1 MTTQVRAPSPPA
13 RRAEHTGR
21 FAALVAA
28 GILLSRLFGLVRQR
42 FLSHYLGLGAAADAF
57 NVAFRIPN
65 SLQNLFGEGVLS
77 ASFIPVYAR
86 LLAHGDE
93 KEATRVAN
101 AVGTLLALTM
111 AVLVLL
117 GVLAA
122 PVLVDVIAPGFE
134 GATRDLTVR
143 LVRILFPGVGILV
156 LSAWCLGVLNSHRR
170 FFLSYTAP
178 VVWNLAII
186 GSLAWYGGRVGEF
199 SLAVVAA
206 WGAVAGSV
214 LQLMVQLPVVI
225 RLLPHFGP
233 VLETA
238 STHVRT
244 VVRNFGPVFV
254 GRGVVQVSGYVD
266 VLLASLLPVGAAA
279 GLTTA
284 QTLYMLPVSLF
295 GMSISAAEL
304 PTMSSAHGEADEV
317 AATLRSRLDA
327 GLRRIAFLVVPS
339 AMVFLALGD
348 VLAGAL
354 FQTGQFTRRDSVY
367 VWAIL
372 AGAAVGLLANTLGRL
387 YSSTYYALHDTRTP
401 LRYAIVRVTLTM
413 ALGYLF
419 AIPLPPLLG
428 IDPRWGVAGLTASA
442 GLAGWVEFALLRRGL
457 NRRIGETGLRLTFVG
472 RLWLAAAISAAVAWG
487 VKLAMGTGHPIL
499 LAIAAFAPYGVVYF
513 AITSAMGLPE
523 SRAIIRSILRR

>member
-1 MTTQVRAPSPPA
+1 VTTEVRAPTQPA

-28 GILLSRLFGLVRQR
+28 GILLSRLFGLVRER
-42 FLSHYLGLGAAADAF
+42 FLSHYLGLGPAADAF
-57 NVAFRIPN
+57 NAAFKIPN

-86 LLAHGDE
+86 LLAQGDE

-111 AVLVLL
+111 SVLVLL
-117 GVLAA
+117 GILAA
-122 PVLVDVIAPGFE
+122 PVLVDVIALGFE

-143 LVRILFPGVGILV
+143 LVRILCPGVGILV
-156 LSAWCLGVLNSHRR
+156 LCAWCLGVLNSHRR

-186 GSLAWYGGRVGEF
+186 GSLLWFGGRVGEF
-199 SLAVVAA
+199 DLAVVAA

-214 LQLMVQLPVVI
+214 LQLMVQFPVVL
-225 RLLPHFGP
+225 RLLPRFRP
-233 VLETA
+233 VLDVA

-266 VLLASLLPVGAAA
+266 TLLASLLPAGAVA

-304 PTMSSAHGEADEV
+304 PTMSSAHGDASEV
-317 AATLRSRLDA
+317 AATLRRRLDA

-354 FQTGQFTRRDSVY
+354 FQTGEFTRRDSVY

-372 AGAAVGLLANTLGRL
+372 AGSAVGLLANTLGRL

-401 LRYAIVRVTLTM
+401 LRFAIIRATLTM

-428 IDPRWGVAGLTASA
+428 IDPRWGVAGLTISA
-442 GLAGWVEFALLRRGL
+442 GVAGWVEFLLLRRGL
-457 NRRIGETGLRLTFVG
+457 NRRIGQTGLHSGFVA
-472 RLWLAAAISAAVAWG
+472 RLWVAAAISAAVAWG
-487 VKLAMGTGHPIL
+487 VKLVVGTEHPIL
-499 LAIAAFAPYGVVYF
+499 LALAAFAPYGIAYF
-513 AITSAMGLPE
+513 AITGAMGLSE
-523 SRAIIRSILRR
+523 SRTIIRSILRR